1 MRVAIHHVGDVG
13 LRAGRILLGERRL
26 TALGVVGTRPNTR
39 TDPRLEAATDIATYD
54 VLVSDDR
61 DGAVAEAERALAA
74 DVSCVLWADGN
85 DDLAALGD
93 EFAARGR
100 TLLVGANLA
109 SGIAP
114 CLASHESARTAD
126 LLEVRYAWTE
136 PGRPLRRGEP
146 IPFPDPIGACWARDR
161 GVLGISSRFVAPV
174 DGPWAGAMARVTI
187 GTPAG
192 VVSRVVGVAD
202 DAAHVEALALAA
214 GAVTVG
220 DHAYGLTVAADRS
233 EAYLAAALEAGLDV
247 ASYSTEPAN

>member
-1 MRVAIHHVGDVG
+1 MRIAIHHVGDVG

-26 TALGVVGTRPNTR
+26 TALGVVGSRPNTR
-39 TDPRLEAATDIATYD
+39 TDPRLEAATDLTSYD
-54 VLVSDDR
+54 VFVSDDR
-61 DGAVAEAERALAA
+61 EAAVAEAEGALAA
-74 DVSCVLWADGN
+74 DVTCVLWADGN

-93 EFAARGR
+93 EFAAQGR

-146 IPFPDPIGACWARDR
+146 IPFPDPIGACWSRDR

-174 DGPWAGAMARVTI
+174 DGEWAGAMARVTI

-192 VVSRVVGVAD
+192 VVSRIVGVAD
-202 DAAHVEALALAA
+202 DAAHLEAIALAA

-220 DHAYGLTVAADRS
+220 DYAFGLAHAADRS